1 MVFVAVG
8 ALAGAVLASR
18 RYRAFLLVPVAASM
32 AAVAFL
38 VGIVHGSHPGAIA
51 LEVLGSIVAPQFA
64 YVALS
69 LTAHLTRLAKLV
81 PHSARKLLLKQ
92 LSLLGDVFIEDVFT
106 YPTPKVRMLFERL

>member
-81 PHSARKLLLKQ
+81 PQVQAAIGQQ
-92 LSLLGDVFIEDVFT
+92 LRAQLEV
-106 YPTPKVRMLFERL
+106 PRRLSPELADRVTQLQATR